1 MLIDLEKKNHALM
14 FKVLKSIYMFQSTNN
29 LFMSTFAL
37 ICFR

>member
-1 MLIDLEKKNHALM
+1 MFVDLKKIHALM
-14 FKVLKSIYMFQSTNN
+14 FKVLKSIYIFQSTNN